1 MSAAAAVQRTVRPV
15 TRRAARPIRI
25 RKPLR
30 INQETKLPIPHV
42 NVIVRDTQPCR
53 VADHYYNTLR
63 DDLMYMTYVHE
74 PNPRKPPRIIRPLY
88 DPEDPYVKNRFNPVA
103 GGARWAR
110 EIPPVTTS
118 ENVVKLECIQLHSM
132 QKSAVQNRSS
142 LLGALMALR
151 VITGES
157 VGAGGKIGRAH
168 V

>member
-53 VADHYYNTLR
+53 VADHYYDTLR

-74 PNPRKPPRIIRPLY
+74 SKARPPPRERRY
-88 DPEDPYVKNRFNPVA
+88 R
-103 GGARWAR
+103 
-110 EIPPVTTS
+110 
-118 ENVVKLECIQLHSM
+118 
-132 QKSAVQNRSS
+132 RSF
-142 LLGALMALR
+142 LR
-151 VITGES
+151 LQRI
-157 VGAGGKIGRAH
+157 H